1 MYRSLNKEDHRNLVA
16 QAFANIGIAEG
27 SFEIRLRGKKSDE
40 FNKAVDEI
48 RETFHGVK
56 VDIK

>member
-1 MYRSLNKEDHRNLVA
+1 M
-16 QAFANIGIAEG
+16 IGIAEG
-27 SFEIRLRGKKSDE
+27 GFEVRLRGKKSDE